1 MLARSEKRP
10 GGTAPTS
17 GSWSE
22 ETDGGVATIGVSRG
36 TRAGAG
42 AGPVVIEARGVA
54 KSFRIPEYRVDT
66 LKERV
71 SHPFRRSEYR
81 ELCALQN
88 ISLDVHQ
95 GEFFGIV
102 GRNGSGKSTLLKILA
117 SIYRPDAGKVRMA
130 GRVAPF
136 IELGVGF
143 NPEMTA
149 RENVV
154 LNGVLFGLS
163 RRDAQSRLDAV
174 LDFAELR
181 DFVDLKIKNYSS
193 GMMVRLAFAIM
204 VQADADIMLI
214 DEVLAVG
221 DAAFAQKCMDVFHER
236 REAGKTIVLATHDMA
251 TVQSLCHRAMVIHDG
266 ELEYIGDPED
276 AALHYYRLNFA
287 HEPAADGDGVMA
299 PDNDSVAVE
308 INGRAVQARLLD
320 EAGRPIANVEQ
331 GVPLVLDVVIEAA
344 RELEKPVFVVHVLN
358 DDHVVVFGFTRRLDE
373 LVAQGQRVR
382 LAGEIENRLVPG
394 RYAIDCWIRRDRGF
408 GDMRVQGLRL
418 IHFGVYGTAP
428 RHGIVS
434 LRTNVEPALEPAPD
448 E

>member
-1 MLARSEKRP
+1 M
-10 GGTAPTS
+10 
-17 GSWSE
+17 
-22 ETDGGVATIGVSRG
+22 
-36 TRAGAG
+36 
-42 AGPVVIEARGVA
+42 VIEARGVR
-54 KSFRIPEYRVDT
+54 KSFRIPEHRIDT

-71 SHPFRRSEYR
+71 TRPFSRPDYR
-81 ELCALQN
+81 ELCALRDV
-88 ISLDVHQ
+88 SFDVHK

-117 SIYRPDAGKVRMA
+117 SIYRADAGKVRMA
-130 GRVAPF
+130 GRMAPF

-163 RRDAQSRLDAV
+163 RREAQSRIDAV

-236 REAGKTIVLATHDMA
+236 RAAGKTIVLVTHDMA
-251 TVQSLCHRAMVIHDG
+251 TVQSMCHRAMVIHDG
-266 ELEYIGDPED
+266 ELRYVGDPED

-287 HEPAADGDGVMA
+287 HRPADDGEAVLA
-299 PDNDSVAVE
+299 PGKDSVAVE
-308 INGRAVQARLLD
+308 INGRAVRAQLLD
-320 EAGRPIANVEQ
+320 DAGGPVANVEQ
-331 GVPLVLDVVIEAA
+331 GAPIILDVVIEAA
-344 RELEKPVFVVHVLN
+344 RELIKPIFVVHVLN
-358 DDHVVVFGFTRRLDE
+358 ADHVVVFGFTRRLE
-373 LVAQGQRVR
+373 ERLAPGERVR
-382 LAGEIENRLVPG
+382 LSGEIENRLVPG

-408 GDMRVQGLRL
+408 GDMGVQAIRL
-418 IHFGVYGTAP
+418 IQFMVYGTAP

-434 LRTNVEPALEPAPD
+434 LRTTVEPALD